1 MIRTSCRALL
11 NLIGGQCGKS
21 NAFSVGVY
29 AIEENC
35 LFISEINIPFIDSE
49 YLYLL
54 PMMLFSFLLLAYG
67 IFANN
72 IQSEILK
79 RERGSKRLREILDE

>member
-21 NAFSVGVY
+21 NALSVGVY

-35 LFISEINIPFIDSE
+35 LFISEINIPFIDH
-49 YLYLL
+49 
-54 PMMLFSFLLLAYG
+54 G
-67 IFANN
+67 IGPKIMTKAV
-72 IQSEILK
+72 
-79 RERGSKRLREILDE
+79 G